1 MTPARIRRLR
11 KRHNL
16 TQQALADYLG
26 VDQSTVSR
34 WEGEGVMPSGPAL
47 RLLGQM
53 EGAILAAPEFPP
65 SRTRTRGRQRAEAA

>member
-16 TQQALADYLG
+16 TQQALADCLG

-34 WEGEGVMPSGPAL
+34 WEGEGVTPSGPAL
-47 RLLGQM
+47 RLLSQM
-53 EGAILAAPEFPP
+53 EAAPLAASQPVEPRRR
-65 SRTRTRGRQRAEAA
+65 SSHSSAEAA

>member
-53 EGAILAAPEFPP
+53 EGTMLVAPDAAA
-65 SRTRTRGRQRAEAA
+65 SRPRSRRPTTEAA